1 MPNRLFYQ
9 RDFAVDGLYLEKLH
23 ASSGLSSDN
32 RMIDKNL
39 VMQYRRPGLEV
50 ATTKFCGKLAEKS
63 GQSQQSIFLSA
74 KK

>member
-23 ASSGLSSDN
+23 ASGGLSSDN

>member
-1 MPNRLFYQ
+1 
-9 RDFAVDGLYLEKLH
+9 
-23 ASSGLSSDN
+23 
-32 RMIDKNL
+32 MIDKNL

-50 ATTKFCGKLAEKS
+50 ATTKFCGKLAEKN